1 MTSAEGSRVILGGR
15 FALPGVPLEA
25 GGHARLYKAYDLE
38 LGGPAAVKV
47 FTPVQPVDPRTLRLA
62 WSNELDA
69 YTRLG
74 AHRNLL
80 DLLAYGTSEKEED
93 GQWIAFE
100 WCGEDLEKHILQ
112 APVTWTTFRTIS
124 YEILA
129 GLSSLHS
136 CGYVHRDLKPKNVLI
151 ADGAVKLADFG
162 TIRLREV
169 TSLGMTMN
177 QLGTKPYTPPE
188 AGTLN
193 PVPAYDVYSFA
204 VTVLACLSSDFAMV
218 DSEPGQILG
227 RIDLPEDVRSL
238 LARCLADDPDDR
250 PGSASI
256 LLAEFMQIE
265 RLARPAERA
274 TEVGLE
280 VTPGALRSFGEA
292 MSAEASEI
300 GDVFAEFGPRVRV
313 MLDPKEAAG
322 DDLLLLGRAVVA
334 VAAVHSN
341 RPGFLVIKHVWKPR
355 VSQMDRLRK
364 QSVSHVLR
372 WCSALM
378 RPQEAAG
385 FIDDLLRAV
394 RERHAEFLESRA
406 SRSEVHDRWERV
418 LNAKFAL
425 ARDRGKD
432 INYSS
437 FRTEGARVFLSV
449 AADQPDPVL
458 GELRVIRTTSN
469 RFVRAEVESLEDGE
483 VGLYV
488 SEGSVAEIPRRGTLS
503 VDSDRTR
510 SKLLRE
516 QAALRRVFEGDAARA
531 DLKDILN
538 NPSINPISVPAEIDS
553 FFQPGLDKAKR
564 SALRSI
570 LGATAMSVVQGPP
583 GTGKTTLIAEIIA
596 QELAG
601 KPGSRILLASQTH
614 IALDHALS
622 KVMEVSQGASVLRIG
637 TPDQLAQTAEAWTL
651 PAQLAAWK
659 AETQVASSEYLR
671 RHLSATN
678 STDVGTRELATR
690 FRVVLDRRQ
699 RTQVALES
707 RRVELQEVV
716 ARRDALREE
725 VDRLLD
731 AVAELES
738 HVSPSGPD
746 SLVSSIRR
754 LVDQVVEVGADLS
767 ASDEAI
773 GRLDSLSV
781 EVAELASLSGEL
793 NAEAD
798 QIATELRV
806 MPALRE
812 MPTEESLL
820 AEIDKLLSDDDKRAQ
835 AFQTLAE
842 EWVERFR
849 ATAEF
854 RLALL
859 FRARIV
865 ASTCVALTGS
875 QGADRVVFDLCI
887 VDESSKANPTELM
900 VPLASSRKW
909 VLVGDEKQL
918 PPFVEPELYD
928 NDALDRFDLHRS
940 EVEERLFAEL
950 AGSLP
955 QEAVSTL
962 TLQHRMH
969 PSIGALV
976 SRIFYDGRLD
986 SEPRAESALMAKAL
1000 GGNLV
1005 WRNRRKGAS
1014 ERRVGLSYDNR
1025 DEAREIS
1032 EILKLLDDSAS
1043 SLSMTDVKVAVI
1055 TGYSAQVRTLQEV
1068 IGTSRASLKRLRLRI
1083 ATIDSF
1089 QGQESDIC
1097 IVSMTRDNRNNE
1109 VGFLASPER
1118 LNVAI
1123 SRARDGLVI
1132 VGNHELALRAR
1143 HKAPALAAIARSVPG
1158 DRGSRR

>member
-1 MTSAEGSRVILGGR
+1 MTLVEGSRAILGGR
-15 FALPGVPLEA
+15 FALPGTPLEA

-38 LGGPAAVKV
+38 LDRPAAVKV
-47 FTPVQPVDPRTLRLA
+47 FTPAQPVDPRTLRLA

-74 AHRNLL
+74 SHRNLL
-80 DLLAYGTSEKEED
+80 TLLAYDAPEGYD
-93 GQWIAFE
+93 QWIAFE
-100 WCGEDLEKHILQ
+100 WCGEDLQKFILR
-112 APVTWTTFRTIS
+112 APVTWDTFRPIS

-129 GLSSLHS
+129 GLSALHS
-136 CGYVHRDLKPKNVLI
+136 RGYVHRDLKPKNVLI

-177 QLGTKPYTPPE
+177 QLGTKPYAPPE
-188 AGTLN
+188 SGTLN

-204 VTVLACLSSDFAMV
+204 VMVLACLSGDFDMV
-218 DSEPGQILG
+218 DSGPEQVLG
-227 RIDLPEDVRSL
+227 RVEVPEDVRSL

-250 PGSASI
+250 PGSASV
-256 LLAEFMQIE
+256 LLAELQQIE
-265 RLARPAERA
+265 KQARPSEQV

-280 VTPGALRSFGEA
+280 VTPAALRSFSEA
-292 MSAEASEI
+292 MSAEASELA
-300 GDVFAEFGPRVRV
+300 DVVKELGPRVRV
-313 MLDPKEAAG
+313 MLDAREAAG
-322 DDLLLLGRAVVA
+322 DDILLLGRTVVA
-334 VAAVHSN
+334 VAAVHSV
-341 RPGFLVIKHVWKPR
+341 RPGFLVVKHVWKPR
-355 VSQMDRLRK
+355 VSQMERLRR
-364 QSVSHVLR
+364 QSLSRVLR
-372 WCSALM
+372 WSPILM
-378 RPQEAAG
+378 RPQEAGAY
-385 FIDDLLRAV
+385 IDDLLRAV
-394 RERHAEFLESRA
+394 RERHAEVLDSRA

-432 INYSS
+432 IKYGS
-437 FRTEGARVFLSV
+437 FRAEGARIFLSV
-449 AADQPDPVL
+449 GADEPEPVL

-469 RFVRAEVESLEDGE
+469 RYVRGEVESLEDGE
-483 VGLYV
+483 IGLYV
-488 SEGSVAEIPRRGTLS
+488 SEGNVAEIPRRGTLS

-510 SKLLRE
+510 SKLVRE
-516 QAALRRVFEGDAARA
+516 QSALRRVFEGGAVRS

-538 NPSINPISVPAEIDS
+538 KPSLNPVPVPAEIDT
-553 FFQPGLDKAKR
+553 FFQPNLDEAKQ

-596 QELAG
+596 QELAR
-601 KPGSRILLASQTH
+601 KPDSRILLASQTH

-622 KVMEVSQGASVLRIG
+622 KVMVVSPRASVLRIG

-678 STDVGTRELATR
+678 STDVRTRELATR
-690 FRVVLDRRQ
+690 FRVVLDRRE
-699 RTQVALES
+699 RTGAALES
-707 RRVELQEVV
+707 RRIELEDVV
-716 ARRDALREE
+716 ARRDALRDE

-738 HVSPSGPD
+738 HASRSTSDV
-746 SLVSSIRR
+746 LTSSVRR
-754 LVDQVVEVGADLS
+754 LVDRVVDVGAELAAAD
-767 ASDEAI
+767 DAI
-773 GRLDSLSV
+773 RSLDDLSV
-781 EVAELASLSGEL
+781 EVAELASLATEL
-793 NAEAD
+793 SAEAD
-798 QIATELRV
+798 QIATELRAI
-806 MPALRE
+806 PALRDVLS
-812 MPTEESLL
+812 EESLL
-820 AEIDKLLSDDDKRAQ
+820 AETDKLLSDDDRRAQ
-835 AFQTLAE
+835 AFQTLAD
-842 EWVERFR
+842 EWIERFR
-849 ATAEF
+849 ATPEF

-875 QGADRVVFDLCI
+875 QGADRVAFDLCI

-900 VPLASSRKW
+900 VPLASSQRW

-918 PPFVEPELYD
+918 PPFIEPELHD
-928 NDALDRFDLHRS
+928 KDVQERFDLLRS
-940 EVEERLFAEL
+940 EIEERLFAEL

-955 QEAVSTL
+955 QQSVSTL
-962 TLQHRMH
+962 TRQHRMH
-969 PSIGALV
+969 PAIGDLV
-976 SRIFYDGRLD
+976 SQIFYDGRLV
-986 SEPRAESALMAKAL
+986 SSPRSESALMAKAL
-1000 GGNLV
+1000 GSNLL
-1005 WRNRRKGAS
+1005 WRNGRKGAS

-1032 EILKLLDDSAS
+1032 EILKLLDSAAA
-1043 SLSMTDVKVAVI
+1043 SLSLTGVKVAVI

-1068 IGTSRASLKRLRLRI
+1068 IGNSRSSLKRLHLRI

-1097 IVSMTRDNRNNE
+1097 IVSMTRDNRQGE

-1118 LNVAI
+1118 LNVAV

-1132 VGNHELALRAR
+1132 VGNYDLALRAR
-1143 HKAPALAAIARSVPG
+1143 RKAPALAAIAARVIPER
-1158 DRGSRR
+1158 RGRR